1 MNTCIQHGVCCY
13 VECTHKHIVLRTVAQ
28 STKMY
33 LYAHAIISVLLRF
46 TSSCLRLAKNL
57 EGASRKK
64 CVCIHIYI
72 YTRIY
77 IYVYIYID
85 KPIDIYTFMHISRS
99 STHVYR
105 GLQMGTLT
113 CCSYYCNSSLHTAS
127 NHLICISSSF
137 HVFHTAT

>member
-13 VECTHKHIVLRTVAQ
+13 VECTHKPIVLRTVAQ
-28 STKMY
+28 STQMY

-46 TSSCLRLAKNL
+46 TSSRLRLAKNL

-64 CVCIHIYI
+64 CVCVYILYIHTYICIYI
-72 YTRIY
+72 Y
-77 IYVYIYID
+77 

-105 GLQMGTLT
+105 RLQMGTLT

-127 NHLICISSSF
+127 NHLVCISSSF